1 MMIRAALILLVLSA
15 MPAFAQVSSRQ
26 AAGEIVSQ
34 PICTYLVNRSDQT
47 IMGTMATKS
56 QTLADG
62 TVAAHSDN
70 FKLGAGERRQFCAAG
85 PFFEGRRLELT
96 IRTLIPL
103 FSCYTKIDRDIYLD
117 AKPDQGGF
125 KKLSATCY

>member
-1 MMIRAALILLVLSA
+1 MMIRAVFIFLLFSA
-15 MPAFAQVSSRQ
+15 VPAFAQVPSRQ
-26 AAGEIVSQ
+26 AAGEIISQ
-34 PICTYLVNRSDQT
+34 PICTYVINRSDQT
-47 IMGTMATKS
+47 IMGTIATKS

-62 TVAAHSDN
+62 TVAAHADN
-70 FKLGAGERRQFCAAG
+70 FKLAAGDRRQFCAAG

-117 AKPDQGGF
+117 ATPDAAGF